1 MDDGLLKFADIQN
14 RILSLR
20 KALHHH
26 NYLYYIKN
34 DPEISDAAYDLLFR
48 ELQDLEAAHPELA
61 SVDSPTQRVGAPP
74 ATELSTVRRSIPM
87 LSINNAFSDEDIFDF
102 DRRVRRHLQT
112 DDPILYTVELKLD
125 GIAVELV
132 YQNGILSLGTTRGDG
147 LTGEVITANLKT
159 IGTIPIVLR
168 QGDKSP
174 PPELIEVRGE
184 VVMTKEGFSRLNAQ
198 RLSRNEPAFANA
210 RNAAAGSLRQL
221 DPAVTASRPL
231 MMFAYGIGRFSEI
244 DRYSSHYAIL
254 KTLADLGFKINDH
267 TRAGVDI
274 GTVIDIFNNM
284 ETTRESLPYDIDGLV
299 IKVDSLEMQRQLGST
314 SRSPRWVIARKFQA
328 VQETT
333 IIESIEIQ
341 VGRTGAMTPVACLKP
356 VRIGGVQVSRATLHN
371 EDEIKRK
378 DIRIGDTVLV
388 QRAGDVI
395 PEVVKAITS
404 VRSGQEAVFRM
415 SATCPVCGTRAV
427 RIEGEAVTRCI
438 NALCPAQVKERIK
451 HFASKGAFDIDG
463 LGDKLVE
470 QLVDKNLVQ
479 SPADLFLLDKSV
491 LAGLER
497 MGEKSAENIIAAIE
511 KSKRIDFSAFLFA
524 LGIRFVGEHV
534 ARLLADAF
542 DDIRR
547 LMEADPE
554 TLNGIEGIGPV
565 VSDSLRRFFEN
576 ERNQQLVERLIESGV
591 VIIYGR
597 KPSRGEENTAVD
609 GKSFVFT
616 GGLESLTRDEA
627 RSLVERAGGRVTG
640 SVSARTDYV
649 VVGSDPG
656 SKLEKAERLGIKVLE
671 EQAFKNLIGNA

>member
-1 MDDGLLKFADIQN
+1 MDDGLLEFADIQN

-20 KALHHH
+20 KTLHHH
-26 NYLYYIKN
+26 NYLYYVKN
-34 DPEISDAAYDLLFR
+34 DPEISDAAYDRMFR
-48 ELQDLEAAHPELA
+48 ELQDLEAAHPEFA
-61 SVDSPTQRVGAPP
+61 SADSPTQRVGAAP
-74 ATELSTVRRSIPM
+74 AQELSTVRRSIPM
-87 LSINNAFSDEDIFDF
+87 LSINNAFTDEDILDF

-112 DDPILYTVELKLD
+112 DEPVLYTVELKLD

-132 YQNGILSLGTTRGDG
+132 YENGTLTLGTTRGDG

-159 IGTIPIVLR
+159 IGTIPIVLQR
-168 QGDKSP
+168 PEKSA

-184 VVMTKEGFSRLNAQ
+184 VVMTKEGFARLNAE
-198 RLSRNEPAFANA
+198 RLSKNEPAFANA

-231 MMFAYGIGRFSEI
+231 LMFAYGIGRFSGI
-244 DRYSSHYAIL
+244 DDYSSHYAVL
-254 KTLADLGFKINDH
+254 KMLADIGFKINEH
-267 TRAGVDI
+267 TRTGVDI
-274 GTVIDIFNNM
+274 RAVIDIFNHM

-299 IKVDSLEMQRQLGST
+299 IKVDNLEMQRQLGAT

-328 VQETT
+328 LQETT
-333 IIESIEIQ
+333 TIESIEIQ
-341 VGRTGAMTPVACLKP
+341 VGRTGAMTPVAHLKP
-356 VRIGGVQVSRATLHN
+356 VRIGGVRVSRATLHN

-395 PEVVKAITS
+395 PEVVKVITS
-404 VRSGQEAVFRM
+404 CRTGREEVFLM
-415 SATCPVCGTRAV
+415 SSTCPVCGTRAV
-427 RIEGEAVTRCI
+427 RIEGEAATRCV

-463 LGDKLVE
+463 MGDKLVE
-470 QLVDKNLVQ
+470 QLVDKNLVK
-479 SPADLFLLDKSV
+479 SPADLFHLDKSI

-497 MGEKSAENIIAAIE
+497 MGDKSAENIIAAIN
-511 KSKRIDFSAFLFA
+511 KSKRIDFGAFLFA

-534 ARLLADAF
+534 ARLLAEAF
-542 DDIRR
+542 DDIH
-547 LMEADPE
+547 LLAQADADN
-554 TLNGIEGIGPV
+554 LNTIEGIGPV

-576 ERNQQLVERLIESGV
+576 QQNQLFIQRLDESGV
-591 VIIYGR
+591 IINYGR
-597 KPSRGEENTAVD
+597 KSGLSEENRAVN

-640 SVSARTDYV
+640 SVSSRTDYV
-649 VVGSDPG
+649 VAGSDPG
-656 SKLEKAERLGIKVLE
+656 SKLEKARHLGVKVLD
-671 EQAFKNLIGNA
+671 EQAFKDLIYA